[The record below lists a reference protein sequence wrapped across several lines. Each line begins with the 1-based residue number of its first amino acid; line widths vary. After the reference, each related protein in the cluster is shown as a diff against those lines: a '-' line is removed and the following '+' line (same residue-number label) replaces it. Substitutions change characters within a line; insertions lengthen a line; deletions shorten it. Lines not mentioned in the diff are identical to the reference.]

1 MPVNATARKFLT
13 DVLKAVDTFHEDN
26 AVRFN
31 YATVGVEGTG
41 SIDNIGIPLLWS
53 EANVA
58 FEVLA
63 APADW
68 AATTAYSLG
77 DVVKPATRDGNE
89 YVCTLAGTSLA
100 SEPTFILTAGGE
112 TIEAAGPTWTAR
124 PAYAAAAASS
134 TTLPN
139 NSRIAISV
147 GNAFG
152 LGFNKTDT
160 ALSATPAN
168 MTAIF
173 RGPAAVINDGIVFGS
188 VAAADQ
194 AEFLTALE
202 AFGITTIA
210 NAEAVTP
217 VFTS

>member
-13 DVLKAVDTFHEDN
+13 DLVKAVDTFHEDN

-41 SIDNIGIPLLWS
+41 SIDNIGIPLLWDNTTTS
-53 EANVA
+53 
-58 FEVLA
+58 FLVLA

-68 AATTAYSLG
+68 AATTAYVLG
-77 DVVKPATRDGNE
+77 DIVKPTTRDGNE
-89 YVCTLAGTSLA
+89 YVCTVAGTSGG
-100 SEPTFILTAGGE
+100 SEPTFSLTEGSE
-112 TIEAAGPTWTAR
+112 TVDATVEWTAR
-124 PAYAAAAASS
+124 PAYSGKDTNS
-134 TTLPN
+134 TLTN
-139 NSRIAISV
+139 KSRIAVTV
-147 GNAFG
+147 GDLFG
-152 LGFNKTDT
+152 LGFNKKDT

-173 RGPAAVINDGIVFGS
+173 RGDAALINDGMIWGS

-202 AFGITTIA
+202 EYGITTID

-217 VFTS
+217 TFTS